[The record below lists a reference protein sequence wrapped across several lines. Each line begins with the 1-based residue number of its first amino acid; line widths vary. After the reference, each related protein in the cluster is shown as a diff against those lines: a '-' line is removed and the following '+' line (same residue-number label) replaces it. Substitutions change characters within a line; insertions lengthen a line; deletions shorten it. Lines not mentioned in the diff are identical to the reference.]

1 MSKTLVVVE
10 SPAKARTIG
19 RFLGNEIQVQAS
31 MGHVR
36 DLPQHSLGVDIEH
49 DFEPQYE
56 LTTNGKKVV
65 KSLRQAAASAD
76 QIYLATDPDREGEAI
91 AWHLQ
96 EILRTAGHGQFHR
109 ITFHEITRNAIERS
123 FKEPG
128 QIAMDLVAAQQ
139 ARRVLDRL
147 VGYQVSPLL
156 WRSIKK
162 GTSAGRVQSVALRL
176 VVERER
182 EIQAFKPEEYWN
194 LDALFTCPDLNDTQV
209 RTRLFRLNNEKAV
222 VANARQ
228 AEVLADALESAG
240 VTHRVTKVTETP
252 RRQAAPPPFITST
265 LQQAC
270 GSALKLGAS
279 QTMRIAQEL
288 YEGIELGN
296 GSVGLITYMRTD
308 SVNVAKEAQAQ
319 AREYIAANYG
329 EEYVPERPNIY
340 RSRKSAQ
347 EAHEAIRPTDV
358 TRTPDAVSAYLTGPQ
373 LRVYRII
380 WNRFMAS
387 QMSAA
392 RQIDHAVEIE
402 SRGGD
407 LSSLVFPPDDKKN
420 AMKGIIC
427 TFRASARE
435 TVFPGYLKVYNIK
448 EVGEEDNPDDTA
460 HPLPHLKEG
469 MICNL
474 KDLIKEQCFTTPPSR
489 YSEASLVKALELNG
503 VGRPST
509 FATTVN
515 MIQEREYV
523 TKDKSSLTPTQL
535 GFQVN
540 DFLVEQM
547 PDLFDIGFT
556 SQMEEELD
564 QVEEG
569 ELNWV
574 EMLKDFYEKF
584 QKWLGARKSASFRL
598 TADDAAEL
606 LKLFKADFEFDAPVL
621 RGGKKYDDAKF
632 KESLE
637 AQLEKGKDLTE
648 RQSNALLNMCA
659 RYVNRLPAVQKWL
672 DEKGYGDL
680 VTSLAKEAEEEAA
693 QPPTEVSPAL
703 QKLFDA
709 MSSLEWE
716 PPVRRG
722 SRTYDDGKFF
732 KSLKKQAEQGK
743 MLSDSQMAALLK
755 IASRYA
761 AKIDGYTDLVTALGA
776 TIAPTMASTGEAT
789 VGMVEDK
796 SATKAKIA
804 VAPPSAEA
812 IAKIERLFDM
822 MNEIE
827 EWRQPTP
834 HSGRRAFDDKEFAMS
849 LQKQYQQKGNLSDRQ
864 LSALKR
870 MLQKYEN
877 QIPDFKSRAK
887 AAGIGEAAPPPE
899 VLEERCPECGAP
911 LVKRMGRGRPFIG
924 CSAFPK
930 CRYIKP
936 RNKE

>member
-1 MSKTLVVVE
+1 MDKVLVVVE

-19 RFLGNEIQVQAS
+19 RFLGNDIQVQAS

-56 LTTNGKKVV
+56 LTANGKKVV

-96 EILRTAGHGQFHR
+96 EILRSAGRGQFHR

-128 QIAMDLVAAQQ
+128 QIEMDLVAAQQ

-182 EIQAFKPEEYWN
+182 EIEAFKPEEYWN
-194 LDALFTCPDLNDTQV
+194 LDALFTFPELNNTQIH
-209 RTRLFRLNNEKAV
+209 TRLFRLNGEKAV
-222 VANARQ
+222 VSNAEQ
-228 AEVLADALESAG
+228 AQILADALESEG
-240 VTHRVTKVTETP
+240 VKHKVARVTETP
-252 RRQAAPPPFITST
+252 RRQAPPPPFITST

-308 SVNVAKEAQAQ
+308 SVNVAKEAQNQ

-329 EEYVPERPNIY
+329 AEYVPEKPNIY

-358 TRTPDAVSAYLTGPQ
+358 TRTPDSVSMYLTGPQ

-387 QMSAA
+387 QMAAA

-402 SRGGD
+402 STGGRLD
-407 LSSLVFPPDDKKN
+407 TLVFPPEAKTGT
-420 AMKGIIC
+420 ASVVC
-427 TFRASARE
+427 SFRAAARE
-435 TVFPGYLKVYNIK
+435 TIFPGYLKVYNIK
-448 EVGEEDNPDDTA
+448 EIGEEDNVEESTR
-460 HPLPHLKEG
+460 PLPRLSEG
-469 MICNL
+469 MDCRL
-474 KDLIKEQCFTTPPSR
+474 KDLQKEQCFTAPPSR

-547 PDLFDIGFT
+547 PELFDIGFT

-569 ELNWV
+569 KLNWV
-574 EMLKDFYEKF
+574 KMLKEFYEKF
-584 QKWLGARKSASFRL
+584 QKWQGERKSATFHLSVE
-598 TADDAAEL
+598 DAREL
-606 LKLFKADFEFDAPVL
+606 LKLFSDDFVFDEPVL
-621 RGGKKYDDAKF
+621 RGGKKYDDGKF
-632 KESLE
+632 KSSLE
-637 AQLEKGKDLTE
+637 MQLEKG
-648 RQSNALLNMCA
+648 
-659 RYVNRLPAVQKWL
+659 
-672 DEKGYGDL
+672 
-680 VTSLAKEAEEEAA
+680 
-693 QPPTEVSPAL
+693 
-703 QKLFDA
+703 
-709 MSSLEWE
+709 
-716 PPVRRG
+716 
-722 SRTYDDGKFF
+722 
-732 KSLKKQAEQGK
+732 
-743 MLSDSQMAALLK
+743 
-755 IASRYA
+755 
-761 AKIDGYTDLVTALGA
+761 
-776 TIAPTMASTGEAT
+776 
-789 VGMVEDK
+789 
-796 SATKAKIA
+796 
-804 VAPPSAEA
+804 
-812 IAKIERLFDM
+812 
-822 MNEIE
+822 
-827 EWRQPTP
+827 
-834 HSGRRAFDDKEFAMS
+834 
-849 LQKQYQQKGNLSDRQ
+849 
-864 LSALKR
+864 
-870 MLQKYEN
+870 
-877 QIPDFKSRAK
+877 
-887 AAGIGEAAPPPE
+887 
-899 VLEERCPECGAP
+899 
-911 LVKRMGRGRPFIG
+911 
-924 CSAFPK
+924 
-930 CRYIKP
+930 
-936 RNKE
+936 

>member
-36 DLPQHSLGVDIEH
+36 DLPQHSLGVDIDK

-65 KSLRQAAASAD
+65 KSLRQAASQAD

-96 EILRTAGHGQFHR
+96 EILRSAGHGQFHR
-109 ITFHEITRNAIERS
+109 ITFHEITRNAIDRS

-156 WRSIKK
+156 WHSIKK

-182 EIQAFKPEEYWN
+182 EIEAFKPEEYWN
-194 LDALFTCPDLNDTQV
+194 LDALFTCNDQKDSQV
-209 RTRLFRLNNEKAV
+209 HTRLFRLNGEKAV
-222 VANARQ
+222 VSNARQ
-228 AEVLADALESAG
+228 AEVLANALQSAG
-240 VTHRVTKVTETP
+240 VEHRVTKVTETP
-252 RRQAAPPPFITST
+252 RRQTPPPPFITST

-308 SVNVAKEAQAQ
+308 SVNVAKEAQEQ
-319 AREYIAANYG
+319 AREYIANNYG
-329 EEYVPERPNIY
+329 MEYVPEKPNIY

-387 QMSAA
+387 QMTAA
-392 RQIDHAVEIE
+392 RQIDHAIEIE
-402 SRGGD
+402 STGGD
-407 LSSLVFPPDDKKN
+407 LATLAFPPEVEN
-420 AMKGIIC
+420 APKGMVC

-435 TVFPGYLKVYNIK
+435 TIFPGYLKVYNIK
-448 EVGEEDNPDDTA
+448 EIGEEDNGDDMS
-460 HPLPHLKEG
+460 HPLPRLKEG
-469 MICNL
+469 MGCLL
-474 KDLIKEQCFTTPPSR
+474 KDLLKEQCYTTPPSR
-489 YSEASLVKALELNG
+489 FSEASLVKALELNG

-569 ELNWV
+569 KLDWV
-574 EMLKDFYEKF
+574 VMLKDFYGKF
-584 QKWLGARKSASFRL
+584 QKWLGARKNASFHL
-598 TADDAAEL
+598 TIEEAGEL
-606 LKLFKADFEFDAPVL
+606 LKLFKDDFVFDDPVL

-632 KESLE
+632 KSSIET
-637 AQLEKGKDLTE
+637 QLAKGKELTE

-659 RYVNRLPAVQKWL
+659 RYVNRLPEVHKWL

-680 VTSLAKEAEEEAA
+680 VSSLAKEAEVVAA
-693 QPPTEVSPAL
+693 QPKAEISPAL
-703 QKLFDA
+703 KGLFDA
-709 MSSLEWE
+709 MSGLEWE

-722 SRTYDDGKFF
+722 NRTYDDGKFF
-732 KSLKKQAEQGK
+732 KSLKKQAELGK
-743 MLSDSQMAALLK
+743 ALSDSQLAALLK

-776 TIAPTMASTGEAT
+776 TIAPTMASTGDAT
-789 VGMVEDK
+789 VGMVEEK
-796 SATKAKIA
+796 GAAKMKIA
-804 VAPPSAEA
+804 VAPPTAEA
-812 IAKIERLFDM
+812 VAKIERLFAM
-822 MNEIE
+822 LNEIE

-849 LQKQYQQKGNLSDRQ
+849 LQKQFQQKGNLSDRQ

-877 QIPDFKSRAK
+877 QIPDFKERAK

-899 VLEERCPECGAP
+899 VLEETCPECGAP

>member
-19 RFLGNEIQVQAS
+19 RFLGSGIQVQAS

-56 LTTNGKKVV
+56 LTANGKKVV
-65 KSLRQAAASAD
+65 KTLRQAASLAD

-96 EILRTAGHGQFHR
+96 EILKSACKGKFHR

-128 QIAMDLVAAQQ
+128 QIEMDLVAAQQ

-156 WRSIKK
+156 WRHIKK

-182 EIQAFKPEEYWN
+182 EIEAFKPEEYWN
-194 LDALFTCPDLNDTQV
+194 LDALFACSDLNTQI

-222 VANARQ
+222 VANAEQ
-228 AEVLADALESAG
+228 ASQLAEALQSEG
-240 VTHRVTKVTETP
+240 VRHRVTKVSETP

-308 SVNVAKEAQAQ
+308 SVNVAKEAQEQ
-319 AREYIAANYG
+319 ARDYIAKNFGA
-329 EEYVPERPNIY
+329 EYVPEKPNVY
-340 RSRKSAQ
+340 RSRKTAQ

-358 TRTPDAVSAYLTGPQ
+358 TRTPDSVSTYLTGPQ

-380 WNRFMAS
+380 WNRFVAS
-387 QMSAA
+387 QMAAA

-402 SRGGD
+402 SSGGA
-407 LSSLVFPPDDKKN
+407 LQTLAFPPGGNSSVD
-420 AMKGIIC
+420 GVVC
-427 TFRASARE
+427 TFRAAARE

-448 EVGEEDNPDDTA
+448 EIGEEDNGEESNR
-460 HPLPHLKEG
+460 PLPHLKEG
-469 MICNL
+469 MDCLL
-474 KDLIKEQCFTTPPSR
+474 KELTKEQCFTAPPSR

-523 TKDKSSLTPTQL
+523 TKDKGSLTPTQL
-535 GFQVN
+535 GFLVN

-547 PDLFDIGFT
+547 PELFDIGFT

-569 ELNWV
+569 KLNWV
-574 EMLKDFYEKF
+574 KMLKEFYEKF
-584 QKWLGARKSASFRL
+584 QKWQGERKNVSFHL
-598 TADDAAEL
+598 TIDETKEL
-606 LKLFKADFEFDAPVL
+606 LGLFGQDFAFDEPVL

-632 KESLE
+632 KSSLE
-637 AQLEKGKDLTE
+637 VQLEKGKELTE
-648 RQSNALLNMCA
+648 RQSNALMNMCA
-659 RYVNRLPAVQKWL
+659 RYVQRVPEVQSWL
-672 DEKGYGDL
+672 EEKGYGEM
-680 VTSLAKEAEEEAA
+680 VRSLAEEVAHEVARPKAEASAE
-693 QPPTEVSPAL
+693 L
-703 QKLFDA
+703 QNLFNA
-709 MSSLEWE
+709 MAGLTWE
-716 PPVRRG
+716 PPVKRG
-722 SRTYDDGKFF
+722 NHTYDDGKFF
-732 KSLKKQAEQGK
+732 KSLKRQVEQGRA
-743 MLSDSQMAALLK
+743 LSESQLAALLK

-761 AKIDGYTDLVTALGA
+761 AKIEGYTDLVTALGA
-776 TIAPTMASTGEAT
+776 TITPTMAEAGDAKIG
-789 VGMVEDK
+789 VVEDK
-796 SATKAKIA
+796 GAAKLKVA

-812 IAKIERLFDM
+812 VAKIEKLLGM
-822 MNEIE
+822 MKEIE
-827 EWRQPTP
+827 EWRQPTVR
-834 HSGRRAFDDKEFAMS
+834 SGHKTFDDKEFAYS
-849 LQKQYQQKGNLSDRQ
+849 LLNQFEQKGNLSDRQ
-864 LSALKR
+864 VGALKR

-877 QIPDFKSRAK
+877 QIPDFKERAK

-899 VLEERCPECGAP
+899 MLDEVCPECGAP

>member
-1 MSKTLVVVE
+1 
-10 SPAKARTIG
+10 
-19 RFLGNEIQVQAS
+19 
-31 MGHVR
+31 
-36 DLPQHSLGVDIEH
+36 
-49 DFEPQYE
+49 
-56 LTTNGKKVV
+56 
-65 KSLRQAAASAD
+65 
-76 QIYLATDPDREGEAI
+76 
-91 AWHLQ
+91 
-96 EILRTAGHGQFHR
+96 
-109 ITFHEITRNAIERS
+109 
-123 FKEPG
+123 
-128 QIAMDLVAAQQ
+128 
-139 ARRVLDRL
+139 
-147 VGYQVSPLL
+147 
-156 WRSIKK
+156 
-162 GTSAGRVQSVALRL
+162 
-176 VVERER
+176 
-182 EIQAFKPEEYWN
+182 
-194 LDALFTCPDLNDTQV
+194 
-209 RTRLFRLNNEKAV
+209 
-222 VANARQ
+222 
-228 AEVLADALESAG
+228 
-240 VTHRVTKVTETP
+240 
-252 RRQAAPPPFITST
+252 
-265 LQQAC
+265 
-270 GSALKLGAS
+270 
-279 QTMRIAQEL
+279 
-288 YEGIELGN
+288 
-296 GSVGLITYMRTD
+296 
-308 SVNVAKEAQAQ
+308 
-319 AREYIAANYG
+319 
-329 EEYVPERPNIY
+329 
-340 RSRKSAQ
+340 
-347 EAHEAIRPTDV
+347 
-358 TRTPDAVSAYLTGPQ
+358 
-373 LRVYRII
+373 
-380 WNRFMAS
+380 
-387 QMSAA
+387 
-392 RQIDHAVEIE
+392 
-402 SRGGD
+402 
-407 LSSLVFPPDDKKN
+407 
-420 AMKGIIC
+420 
-427 TFRASARE
+427 
-435 TVFPGYLKVYNIK
+435 
-448 EVGEEDNPDDTA
+448 VGEEDNPDDTA

-804 VAPPSAEA
+804 VAPPSAAA